1 MKLLG
6 YQKNAYEL
14 IKDGYNV
21 FITGSSGTGKSSI
34 IKKIVKDNKSN
45 YYNKNIV
52 VTSTTGASAIIIGGV
67 TIHSYLGIGLGK
79 DELYKL
85 YNKIIKKKW
94 IMKRWLDIEILVID
108 EVSMLS
114 HLLFDKIEELARLIR
129 DSEEPFGGI
138 QLVITGDWCQLPCVN
153 SDKFCFEAKSWDRCI
168 QKVVYLEKII
178 RQNNIEFQ
186 RCLNKIRVGNIDEEV
201 IKILESRIG
210 KKLENDSNILPTKLF
225 SLRSNVSYINDIELD
240 KLAIDGRQFNEYKPQ
255 IRILDDSKRK
265 TMENIQRQSKITPIQ
280 LCVGAQVMLSINLDF
295 ENKLINGSRGIVT
308 KFVGDLPSVKFIN
321 GLERVIDFCKIK
333 NYIDNQII
341 GYITYIPLKVAFAIS
356 IHSCQGSTL
365 DYVEIDLSN
374 IFEYGQAYVALSRIK
389 NIDGLSITNL
399 KPNLIKA
406 HPKAIEYYKNIKK

>member
-6 YQKNAYEL
+6 CQKTAYRL

-45 YYNKNIV
+45 CYSKNIV

-79 DELYKL
+79 DEIYKL
-85 YNKIIKKKW
+85 YKKIIKRKW
-94 IMKRWLDIEILVID
+94 IMKRWLDIEILIID

-210 KKLENDSNILPTKLF
+210 KKLENDNNILPTKLF

-240 KLAIDGRQFNEYKPQ
+240 KLAVDGRQFNEYKTQ
-255 IRILDDSKRK
+255 IRILDDSNRK
-265 TMENIQRQSKITPIQ
+265 TMENFQRQSKITPIQ

-333 NYIDNQII
+333 KYIDNQII

-399 KPNLIKA
+399 KPDLIKA